1 MGEAGSQRQG
11 GKDWLWSGVASVTAR
26 GKGERMGEVEEDS
39 QQSPSVPHSPGVGFS
54 GSGRVVQSR
63 SLIPNCVPLES
74 REGFYFRMF
83 WATHEGSGYLMNH
96 QLMWDHS
103 GWVSEKGH
111 LISTN
116 LLWINNS
123 YSPPHPP
130 QFSCM
135 FFGAAS
141 SDQQEP
147 FSLPFQS
154 LATANGSE
162 EDMNNGSFS
171 TF

>member
-123 YSPPHPP
+123 YSAPPPP
-130 QFSCM
+130 P
-135 FFGAAS
+135 FGAAS

-154 LATANGSE
+154 LATASGSE
-162 EDMNNGSFS
+162 DDMNNGSFS